1 MEISGSN
8 SSAYSPVYD
17 RTITMSRVT
26 GSTPS
31 SQGTGDDVYEMTT
44 VQISP
49 EAISR
54 NSAADNDD
62 QADSDTDGDIDSG
75 NGTEDDSVQA
85 ADNDTAAPVASE
97 AAQADDPEA
106 PSTPKS
112 FVYGALGLERPEHS
126 GKPPDGYDFGRWV
139 AAGVTIGTIISI
151 LV

>member
-17 RTITMSRVT
+17 RSVTVSRVI

-31 SQGTGDDVYEMTT
+31 SQGASDDVYEMTT

-49 EAISR
+49 EAVSR
-54 NSAADNDD
+54 NSYAADNND

-85 ADNDTAAPVASE
+85 ADSDTVPVASE
-97 AAQADDPEA
+97 AAQTDDPQA